1 MFAPNAVTVYNVC
14 PDGSVRMTFLDGV
27 FLETGQ
33 EGSVSKNGVVRDGN
47 ALLFIPFDCVAVDAA
62 GGQVQQFCPPG
73 DFDRLDNRNGF
84 WTVGPK
90 NTRSCVDC
98 FFVRGKV
105 VAPDLSFAE
114 IHDRFQ
120 DAFRVSS
127 VFTRDFG
134 SRNMRHWQIGGK

>member
-14 PDGSVRMTFLDGV
+14 PDGTVRMTFLDGV

-105 VAPDLSFAE
+105 VAPDLSLAE
-114 IHDRFQ
+114 LHGRFQ

>member
-14 PDGSVRMTFLDGV
+14 PDGTVRMTFLDGV

-33 EGSVSKNGVVRDGN
+33 EGSVSKNGVVRDG
-47 ALLFIPFDCVAVDAA
+47 LFIPFDCVAVDAA